1 MSKFFAGIAALAC
14 AATAFASEPAPFL
27 SFGVQPN
34 EIAPGKAAR
43 LSWASLNADSCTAS
57 GDWTGA
63 QPASGTAETAA
74 LAAPA
79 TFTLTCTGRGGSV
92 ERRVAVN
99 VVPTSTGSTGST
111 GETIL
116 VTPTAEAAS
125 VTLADAGPADAGPTA
140 EAPAPAETPARAEP
154 TVSVE
159 PPAQPPAGTDGP
171 KFTLDATP
179 LAVAYGADTTI
190 SWNAPDATKCIASGA
205 WSGAKQPSGREV
217 IRALHGEARFSLT
230 CMGARGATTK
240 EVGVTVSAAAPVTVN
255 LSSTAKVL
263 APNQETMLA
272 WTSTGAE
279 TCSASGAWFGPRST
293 MGTESTT
300 PLATSSTFAITCSGP
315 GGTAS
320 DSVAITVNAETAAA
334 LSYAPAN

>member
-1 MSKFFAGIAALAC
+1 MSKFCAGIAALAC
-14 AATAFASEPAPFL
+14 AATALASEPAPFL
-27 SFGVQPN
+27 SFGVQPS
-34 EIAPGKAAR
+34 EVALGQTAR
-43 LSWASLNADSCTAS
+43 LSWASLNAERCTAS
-57 GDWTGA
+57 GDWSGA

-99 VVPTSTGSTGST
+99 VVGPSTGDAPTPA
-111 GETIL
+111 
-116 VTPTAEAAS
+116 PTAEAAS
-125 VTLADAGPADAGPTA
+125 VTLADAKPTA
-140 EAPAPAETPARAEP
+140 EAPTTAETP
-154 TVSVE
+154 VSVE
-159 PPAQPPAGTDGP
+159 PPAPAEPPVQPAPAGADGP

-190 SWNAPDATKCIASGA
+190 TWNAPDATKCIASGA
-205 WSGAKQPSGREV
+205 WSGAKQTSGREV
-217 IRALHGEARFSLT
+217 IRSLHGEARFSLT

-240 EVGVTVSAAAPVTVN
+240 EVGVTVSAAAPVTVS

-263 APNQETMLA
+263 APNQETTLA

-293 MGTESTT
+293 MGTEPTA